1 MRTITKLLLGMA
13 MPVALLAAQGAS
25 SATLITQWNYENMAA
40 FTAFTSSNPGAGF
53 DVAGSDPNNAVYTLA
68 PPVAPANPLA
78 GAPTRLFWGQP
89 SDVNPSSLVV
99 TDKVGLGTVGIGTG
113 LPGQV
118 GPGKVNTNGADELDL
133 RITHNNFV
141 IALGQSLR
149 TATLTGALLLQPAL
163 PVLGSA
169 FGPLVANFNIVFNE
183 TNNSG
188 PCLVGVPS
196 CPDIFVL
203 DRANSD
209 QLTNIPLGVIDGY
222 AYTLNVVVNLTPL
235 PAAACADAGVAAGCD
250 GFVTEENQ
258 STTLPVFFNIKA
270 RLVTEVPEPGI
281 LALLGLGLAGV
292 GFGQIR
298 RRK

>member
-40 FTAFTSSNPGAGF
+40 FTAFTSSNPLGGF
-53 DVAGSDPNNAVYTLA
+53 AVAGSDPNTAVYTLA

-89 SDVNPSSLVV
+89 RNVNPSSLVV
-99 TDKVGLGTVGIGTG
+99 TDKVGPDT
-113 LPGQV
+113 
-118 GPGKVNTNGADELDL
+118 VNTNGADVLDL
-133 RITHNNFV
+133 RVTHNNFV
-141 IALGQSLR
+141 IAQGQSLR

-169 FGPLVANFNIVFNE
+169 FGPLIANFDIVFNE
-183 TNNSG
+183 TNNQG
-188 PCLVGVPS
+188 ACLVGVSP

-209 QLTNIPLGVIDGY
+209 QLTNVPLGVIDGY
-222 AYTLNVVVNLTPL
+222 AYTLNVIVNLTPL
-235 PAAACADAGVAAGCD
+235 PAAACAAAGVAAGCD

-270 RLVTEVPEPGI
+270 RPVTEVPEPGI